1 MKKFWALILASVMI
15 LSCMVVFSSCTPRP
29 KMNLED
35 AADNLEDED
44 YDVYY
49 CEDADDM
56 SYEDYLKFATCFRTD
71 SIGCKEAI
79 YASNGDDYL
88 IVIVFSDSKLAKLY
102 YEEAKASM
110 NNEKENL
117 EREIERLEHMLKKY
131 DDDFSSYEIDS
142 MEDELKELKKELK
155 EYKEYVIGKSGKT
168 VWAGTK
174 DAIKDSKG

>member
-1 MKKFWALILASVMI
+1 MKKFLALILASVMI
-15 LSCMVVFSSCTPRP
+15 LSCMIVFSSCTPRP

-44 YDVYY
+44 YYVSYSDDVDEPGY
-49 CEDADDM
+49 
-56 SYEDYLKFATCFRTD
+56 
-71 SIGCKEAI
+71 KERLS
-79 YASNGDDYL
+79 ASNGDDYL

-110 NNEKENL
+110 NYEKEEL

-142 MEDELKELKKELK
+142 MEDELKDLKKELK